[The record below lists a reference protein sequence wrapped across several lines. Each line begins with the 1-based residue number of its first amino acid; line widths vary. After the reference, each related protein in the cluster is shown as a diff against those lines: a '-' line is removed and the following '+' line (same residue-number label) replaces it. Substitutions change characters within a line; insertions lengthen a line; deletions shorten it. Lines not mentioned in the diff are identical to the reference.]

1 MANEF
6 VLLLFNHRRVD
17 FVVALYC
24 KQLAVGIPVPIAIGN
39 AADYTTDGDFPRQHR
54 DRIAVFLIGSIS
66 RDTLP
71 LRIGFADSG
80 KIPPANHDKI
90 PGARSD
96 EFPPSA

>member
-1 MANEF
+1 MAMEF
-6 VLLLFNHRRVD
+6 VPLLLDRGPVD
-17 FVVALYC
+17 LIVTLHGKHLV
-24 KQLAVGIPVPIAIGN
+24 VGIMVPIAIGN

-54 DRIAVFLIGSIS
+54 DRISAFLIGSIS

-71 LRIGFADSG
+71 PRIGFADSG

-90 PGARSD
+90 SSARSD